1 MRLARDE
8 IRVLAVS
15 IVVGERAGRLGEL
28 STCRVQ
34 PEESSWRGVRLSAW
48 RIRQGRWCM
57 NVRTNI
63 LGAASCGLLALAAPA
78 QHVVTF
84 DQGAQGWSVSGR
96 ATVVGSG
103 GNPGANLSNRVLEVF
118 GAEIRTST
126 NAAFVGDLTR
136 YGSPLVL
143 SADVKIN
150 SITVT
155 GLEVSRDLVVE
166 IVDYVT
172 GPYPSNSVW
181 LRLGTLSASQPGW
194 RRFTATIANPL
205 QTTLPAGW
213 GGTGDEDPRT
223 FEPRLPLNRTFV
235 SVLRNAE
242 ELRFTT
248 LVPGW
253 FYAFTDFDIQVDNIS
268 IGNAAPGAACP
279 PASCGADYNADGG
292 VDGSDLEAFFREWA
306 DSAGCSDVN
315 QDGGVDGSDVESFI
329 IAWERGGC

>member
-1 MRLARDE
+1 MKSRT
-8 IRVLAVS
+8 
-15 IVVGERAGRLGEL
+15 IVTA
-28 STCRVQ
+28 
-34 PEESSWRGVRLSAW
+34 
-48 RIRQGRWCM
+48 
-57 NVRTNI
+57 
-63 LGAASCGLLALAAPA
+63 AASASLMSLPA
-78 QHVVTF
+78 QAQQVVNF

-96 ATVVGSG
+96 NAVVGEG
-103 GNPGANLSNRVLEVF
+103 GNPGANLSNQVLDVF

-126 NAAFVGDLTR
+126 NSAFMGDLTR

-143 SADVKIN
+143 SVDVKIN

-155 GLEVSRDLVVE
+155 GQQVPRDLVVE

-213 GGTGDEDPRT
+213 GGTGDEDPNT
-223 FEPRLPLNRTFV
+223 FEPRLPPSRTFV
-235 SVLRNAE
+235 SILRNAE
-242 ELRFTT
+242 QLRFTT
-248 LVPGW
+248 MVPGW

-268 IGNAAPGAACP
+268 IGNVPPGGTCP
-279 PASCGADYNADGG
+279 PPACGADYNVDGG
-292 VDGSDLEAFFREWA
+292 VDGADLEAFFLEWA
-306 DSAGCSDVN
+306 DSVGCADVN
-315 QDGGVDGSDVESFI
+315 QDGGVDGGDVEAFI

>member
-1 MRLARDE
+1 MKL
-8 IRVLAVS
+8 
-15 IVVGERAGRLGEL
+15 RAACIGIATTWLL
-28 STCRVQ
+28 S
-34 PEESSWRGVRLSAW
+34 
-48 RIRQGRWCM
+48 M
-57 NVRTNI
+57 
-63 LGAASCGLLALAAPA
+63 PA
-78 QHVVTF
+78 QAQQVVTF

-96 ATVVGSG
+96 TTVVGSG
-103 GNPGANLSNRVLEVF
+103 GNPGANLSNLVTDVF

-126 NAAFVGDLTR
+126 NSAFVGDLTR

-143 SADVKIN
+143 SVDVKIN

-155 GLEVSRDLVVE
+155 GQEVPRDLVVE

-223 FEPRLPLNRTFV
+223 FEPRLPLTRTFA
-235 SVLRNAE
+235 SILRNAE

-253 FYAFTDFDIQVDNIS
+253 FYAFTTFDIQVDNIS
-268 IGNAAPGAACP
+268 IGNVPPGGACP
-279 PASCGADYNADGG
+279 PPSCGADYNADGG
-292 VDGSDLEAFFREWA
+292 VDGSDLEAFFLEWA

-315 QDGGVDGSDVESFI
+315 QDGGVDGGDVESFM